1 MSAPN
6 IHQIL
11 KNFWGHDGFRPMQE
25 DIVNSIL
32 SGKDTIALLPT
43 GGGKS
48 ICFQVPG
55 LALEGITLVIS
66 PLVAL
71 MKDQVDNLK
80 GKGIKAICVSS
91 VMTFREIDIALDNC
105 VYGNVKFLYV
115 SPERLQ
121 TDLFLARLKKMK
133 VALVAIDE
141 AHCIS
146 QWGYDFRPPY
156 LQIAKLKV
164 WLPKVPFIAL
174 TATATP
180 EVILDI
186 GNKLEMKNPSIFK
199 KSFDRENL
207 SYLFLKESDKENRM
221 VNIFRKTPG
230 TGIVYTRNRR
240 LTVEIANLLHHHG
253 IKADF
258 YHAGLDPETR
268 SQKQLNWIQDKT
280 RVIVC
285 TNAFGM
291 GIDKPDVRVVVHYQ
305 PPDCIEA
312 YFQEAGRGGRDGKP
326 AFGALLYDERDIE
339 ELTYQLKNSFPEK
352 EEIRKIYQALV
363 NYFQLAVGSGK
374 DEFIEF
380 DLMDFCKVYNLNH
393 LKVHK
398 SLDLLSR
405 NGYIILTEAVFM
417 PSRIMFKV
425 NKNELY
431 SYQVKYPKMDLVIKT
446 ILRSY
451 TGIFDE
457 FTPIKEKEIA
467 FRTKL
472 SVEQVVKSLELLQKH
487 EIIQYVKQS
496 TLPKICFPNGI
507 ILAKNLF
514 LEKDSYEDRKK
525 QVEIRNGAFIRLL
538 KNEDQCR
545 NQQMLGYFGEND
557 SEPCGRCDVCIQ
569 KRKREPSTIQIMS
582 MEDKILFWVKEKPVE
597 YDWVV
602 EQFESKNEV
611 KAIIRHL
618 MEIGTIIQEGK
629 WLKTPRGNNK

>member
-1 MSAPN
+1 MSSHN

-11 KNFWGHDGFRPMQE
+11 KNYWGHDGFRPMQE

-32 SGKDTIALLPT
+32 MGKDTIALLPT

-55 LALEGITLVIS
+55 LAVDGITLVIS

-80 GKGIKAICVSS
+80 EKGIKAICVSS

-164 WLPKVPFIAL
+164 LLPKVPFIAL
-174 TATATP
+174 TATATT

-199 KSFDRENL
+199 KSFDRDNL

-240 LTVEIANLLHHHG
+240 LTVEIANLLNQHG
-253 IKADF
+253 IQADY

-268 SQKQLNWIQDKT
+268 SKKQINWIQDKT

-291 GIDKPDVRVVVHYQ
+291 GIDKPNVRVVVHYQ

-326 AFGALLYDERDIE
+326 AFGALLYDERDIDD
-339 ELTYQLKNSFPEK
+339 LAYQLKNAFPEK

-374 DEFIEF
+374 DEYLEF

-393 LKVHK
+393 LKVFK
-398 SLDLLSR
+398 SLDLLAK
-405 NGYIILTEAVFM
+405 NAYINATEAVFM
-417 PSRIMFKV
+417 PSRLMLKV

-451 TGIFDE
+451 SGIFDE

-472 SVEQVVKSLELLQKH
+472 SVEQVIKDLELLQKH

-514 LEKDSYEDRKK
+514 LDKDSYENRKK
-525 QVEIRNGAFIRLL
+525 QVEIRNGAFIQLL
-538 KNEDQCR
+538 KNEEICR
-545 NQQMLGYFGEND
+545 NQQMLGYFGEMD

-569 KRKREPSTIQIMS
+569 KRKKEPSRKQLLS
-582 MEDKILFWVKEKPVE
+582 MEDQIMFWIKERSVE

-602 EQFESKNEV
+602 EQFDTKNEV
-611 KAIIRHL
+611 REIIRYL
-618 MEIGTIIQEGK
+618 MENGRVVQDGK
-629 WLKTPRGNNK
+629 WLKFQR